1 MSALAK
7 MWASK
12 LAKAGIRTGE
22 TFRGI
27 RVHGKQGIPI
37 RPPVDDLEEAIANGK
52 VHPDVVDE
60 LREMEKERLEEIN
73 RQKKRYPN
81 DHLHPAMRR
90 RLENGEYDEEY
101 AQELREG
108 DEEYWAKRFLGA
120 DMALG
125 MFHQM
130 IGENRDALVQYAVSK
145 DFDWA
150 LRDYLGRRGLLDE
163 DWLDRLER
171 LESGE

>member
-1 MSALAK
+1 

-27 RVHGKQGIPI
+27 RVHGKPGIPI
-37 RPPVDDLEEAIANGK
+37 RPPVKDLEEAIANGQ

-60 LREMEKERLEEIN
+60 LREMEQEGLKQIN
-73 RQKKRYPN
+73 RQKTRYPD
-81 DHLHPAMRR
+81 DHLYPAMRR

-101 AQELREG
+101 TQELRES
-108 DEEYWAKRFLGA
+108 DEEYWRKRFIGA

-125 MFHQM
+125 MFDQM
-130 IGENRDALVQYAVSK
+130 CESRDALVQYAVSK

-150 LRDYLGRRGLLDE
+150 LRGYLERRWVLDQ

-171 LESGE
+171 LESDE